1 MLLCGIASRLDLV
14 DKAGFLQFPLN
25 LLVLMMLKFT
35 LYRRPR
41 GPLSLGHAS
50 LCTYVASAPALLQRL
65 SAWKPCKRGKRGK
78 RCKRRKPQT
87 FVYNIFLTFDAAK
100 FKIANFP
107 SRYLKFRGQIYDNSQ
122 ISLTQNKAE
131 KIPKKK
137 IKRI

>member
-1 MLLCGIASRLDLV
+1 MVWKQFYSSNIPNTV
-14 DKAGFLQFPLN
+14 TLQ
-25 LLVLMMLKFT
+25 
-35 LYRRPR
+35 
-41 GPLSLGHAS
+41 
-50 LCTYVASAPALLQRL
+50 
-65 SAWKPCKRGKRGK
+65 
-78 RCKRRKPQT
+78 KRRKPQT

-137 IKRI
+137 